1 MKTGKKILSIL
12 LSLML
17 VLGAVSVGGISVSAD
32 GYVYEISSYSDLMA
46 FASLINS
53 GNTSACAKLMKDIDA
68 SASAEANDW
77 TPIGNNDKQYAG
89 TFDGLGHKITGLTF
103 NNPGQDYAGLFG
115 VVGEGGKVM
124 NVGLE
129 GGSITGAYNVGG
141 VAGRNYGMVTGC
153 YNTGDVSGSGRF
165 IGGVVGENSENSSVE
180 NSYNTGTVSGGDYV
194 GGVVGDNAGRSSVEN
209 CYNTGSVFGMN
220 YAGGVVGR
228 YYSGSV
234 INSYYDKTAATIPG
248 ASADNNWKAIGNSS
262 ADTVTGLTTAEM
274 TGENALDNMPG
285 LSSDSW
291 LVRANADGWA
301 YYPHLKG
308 FAYDSVSTD
317 ANWPAKTEYTAPAQ
331 TVFEISNYEELNEF
345 AVIVNGTDKVAPNPS
360 ACAVLTAD
368 IECKYNEFDYEY
380 AKDWVPI
387 AKRDRPFTGVFDG
400 RGHKITGLDNSE
412 VYNKNDSGLFGFI
425 GESGSVKNVRLINAR
440 FEGVNIGG
448 IAHENRGTIQ
458 NCSFDGS
465 ITCSYD
471 SAAGI
476 AGTNYGTL
484 TNCYN
489 TGSVSGSYDVGG
501 IAGKNYG
508 TITNCYNT
516 GDVSGTDGYVGGI
529 AGDNKGTITNC
540 YNTGSVT
547 GSNCVGGIA
556 GDSNG
561 TVSHCYNTGS
571 VSGNH
576 NVGGVLGGNY
586 NNGTLTDCF
595 NTGSVTGN
603 YDVGGIAGYMN
614 KNNPSW
620 ACSVT
625 NSYNT
630 GSVTL
635 TGEDA
640 EYAGGVVGYND
651 SNCTVANCYYDSK
664 KCSFGAIDGAD
675 NAANSVKGLS
685 TDKMT
690 GETALD
696 NMSGLSSD
704 SWLVRANDENYSYY
718 PHLRGFAYD
727 TDPTDANWPAKTEPP
742 KADPGITLTVAP
754 EQPVYGDAVTITA
767 NLPDD
772 ATGDITLTVDG
783 IDYTVSVKDGKAVFT
798 VESPDPDEHSV
809 TASYPGDDKYNSA
822 SISGTFTVQSAV
834 IAPTGISLDKQEINF
849 TEGSSQVIAA
859 VIEPAGATGTV
870 IWSSSNENAAT
881 VTDNNDG
888 TATVTAAGV
897 GMAVITAAI
906 QGTDF
911 SDSCTVRVTEYIC
924 PHTNKTE
931 IPAKAATC
939 TEPGNNRYYKCEDC
953 GKYLKADGTTV
964 TTPAAESI
972 PAPGHSYP
980 PFYENN
986 DTQHWQVCS
995 RCYEDSA
1002 KDNHTFGAAT
1012 YTWSAD
1018 NSICTAKHTCTV
1030 CGKEVSETVDSTSQE
1045 TPATCFA
1052 DGIIRYTATFTKP
1065 GFTSQTTEAP
1075 SGESA
1080 GHDWGAT
1087 AYVWSADN
1095 STCTAT
1101 RVCTR
1106 NADHKEEET
1115 VNAAVTTTATCTEAG
1130 IITYTARF
1138 ENSAFEVQEKTVAV
1152 DALGHNRE
1160 ESIAKEAT
1168 EDSLG
1173 IIEDR
1178 CTRCGDT
1185 DNTRLYLLDNT
1196 SPSKYPDGS
1205 YISEN
1210 VVSSADNGT
1219 LGNDGIQMVLQD
1231 PLGAFDDYFITY
1243 SADLIGVSADPG
1255 ADYDNAFEI
1264 ENACRALV
1272 GVTIDGTYI
1281 VGTFPE
1287 KARLLLQIPDGWD
1300 VDDIAALRI
1309 NSGVDTY
1316 YVTAVEYRLYDAE
1329 GEFVKVVTADY
1340 EPAEGETVRAF
1351 AAFWTD
1357 YFYNSPYAIVDI
1369 YTDKDA
1375 LDEYKDEAKNAI
1387 DALAED
1393 GDSEQCK
1400 ALIDSAKDA
1409 VDGVE
1414 YDESK
1419 SLDEN
1424 KAAIDAAADLDALE
1438 AALEEHRK
1446 EYTATF
1452 TADGKTVKEI
1462 KFTIDTESI
1471 ESEEPAVSEKEGYT
1485 GKWSEYALKADDI
1498 EVTAQYTPIE
1508 YTAKFVNENGETVK
1522 EVTYTVE
1529 TESIEEPAVPAK
1541 QGYKGEWEDYTLAIG
1556 GVTVKPVYENIT
1568 TIAIDDYEEQTEIGY
1583 KENMVFR
1590 ATAEDMPEGAEIHWF
1605 VNGEDVGTGESCT
1618 VEDPTDDYTVQAKVI
1633 DKDGNV
1639 VKESAVQKVKVK
1651 NGFFDRLIA
1660 FILNLIEKILGKAI
1674 IDFLSSVC

>member
-1 MKTGKKILSIL
+1 MKTGKRCLSLL
-12 LSLML
+12 LSVLM
-17 VLGAVSVGGISVSAD
+17 VLGAVSAGFSAGAAD
-32 GYVYEISSYSDLMA
+32 QVYEISNYGDLVE
-46 FASLINS
+46 FAQVVN
-53 GNTSACAKLMKDIDA
+53 GNEDEGIAPDP
-68 SASAEANDW
+68 SASAVLTADIFATYNPVEDPESDEIEYAKDWVAIANSGDRPF
-77 TPIGNNDKQYAG
+77 TG
-89 TFDGLGHKITGLTF
+89 TFDGRGYKITGLD
-103 NNPGQDYAGLFG
+103 NSEAGQDDKTDSGLFG
-115 VVGEGGKVM
+115 FIGEGGSVK
-124 NVGLE
+124 NVRLE
-129 GGSITGAYNVGG
+129 NARFEGMDIGGIAYENNGTIQNCSFDGSTGGYGSGGAAGGIACDNYGTITNCYNNGSVSGDGPVGGIAGSNDGTITNCYNTGGITGDNNGYDVVGAG
-141 VAGRNYGMVTGC
+141 GIAGSNGGTVANC
-153 YNTGDVSGSGRF
+153 YNTGDVTGN
-165 IGGVVGENSENSSVE
+165 GGVGGIIGYSINSGA
-180 NSYNTGTVSGGDYV
+180 TT
-194 GGVVGDNAGRSSVEN
+194 N
-209 CYNTGSVFGMN
+209 CYNTGNVTGNNRVGGIAGYMNKNNPSWDCSVTNCYSAGGVTLSGEN
-220 YAGGVVGR
+220 AQHAGGVVG
-228 YYSGSV
+228 YNDNNCTV
-234 INSYYDKTAATIPG
+234 ANCYYDSEKCTLEEAVG
-248 ASADNNWKAIGNSS
+248 YSS
-262 ADTVTGLTTAEM
+262 SVVSETVTGLSTAEM
-274 TGENALDNMPG
+274 TGETALDNMSG

-301 YYPHLKG
+301 YYPHLK
-308 FAYDSVSTD
+308 
-317 ANWPAKTEYTAPAQ
+317 
-331 TVFEISNYEELNEF
+331 
-345 AVIVNGTDKVAPNPS
+345 
-360 ACAVLTAD
+360 
-368 IECKYNEFDYEY
+368 
-380 AKDWVPI
+380 
-387 AKRDRPFTGVFDG
+387 
-400 RGHKITGLDNSE
+400 
-412 VYNKNDSGLFGFI
+412 
-425 GESGSVKNVRLINAR
+425 
-440 FEGVNIGG
+440 
-448 IAHENRGTIQ
+448 
-458 NCSFDGS
+458 
-465 ITCSYD
+465 
-471 SAAGI
+471 
-476 AGTNYGTL
+476 
-484 TNCYN
+484 
-489 TGSVSGSYDVGG
+489 
-501 IAGKNYG
+501 
-508 TITNCYNT
+508 
-516 GDVSGTDGYVGGI
+516 
-529 AGDNKGTITNC
+529 
-540 YNTGSVT
+540 
-547 GSNCVGGIA
+547 
-556 GDSNG
+556 
-561 TVSHCYNTGS
+561 
-571 VSGNH
+571 
-576 NVGGVLGGNY
+576 
-586 NNGTLTDCF
+586 
-595 NTGSVTGN
+595 
-603 YDVGGIAGYMN
+603 
-614 KNNPSW
+614 
-620 ACSVT
+620 
-625 NSYNT
+625 
-630 GSVTL
+630 
-635 TGEDA
+635 
-640 EYAGGVVGYND
+640 
-651 SNCTVANCYYDSK
+651 
-664 KCSFGAIDGAD
+664 
-675 NAANSVKGLS
+675 
-685 TDKMT
+685 
-690 GETALD
+690 
-696 NMSGLSSD
+696 
-704 SWLVRANDENYSYY
+704 
-718 PHLRGFAYD
+718 GFAYD

-783 IDYTVSVKDGKAVFT
+783 IDYTVPVKDGKAVCPVGVLVPGTYSVTVSYSGDDVYNPVTQELTVEIPKYSFTVTLEISPEQPVYGNDIIITANLPDDATGDITLTVDGIDYTVPVKDGKAVFT
-798 VESPDPDEHSV
+798 VESPDPGEHSV

-822 SISGTFTVQSAV
+822 SASGTFTVQAAV

-849 TEGSSQVIAA
+849 TEDSSQVIAA

-870 IWSSSNENAAT
+870 IWSSSNESAAT

-897 GMAVITAAI
+897 GTAVITAAI

-924 PHTNKTE
+924 PHTSKTE

-939 TEPGNNRYYKCEDC
+939 TEPGNNRYYKCDDC
-953 GKYLKADGTTV
+953 GEYLKADGTTV

-980 PFYENN
+980 LFYESN
-986 DTQHWQVCS
+986 DTQHWQVCF

-1002 KDNHTFGAAT
+1002 HDNHTFGATT

-1045 TPATCFA
+1045 TPAACFT
-1052 DGIIRYTATFTKP
+1052 DGKIQYTATFTKP
-1065 GFTSQTTEAP
+1065 GFTIQTTEAP

-1080 GHDWGAT
+1080 GHDWGAPS
-1087 AYVWSADN
+1087 YVWSADN

-1130 IITYTARF
+1130 VTTYASSF
-1138 ENSAFEVQEKTVAV
+1138 DNPAFEAQEKTVAV

-1219 LGNDGIQMVLQD
+1219 LGSDGIQMVLQD

-1243 SADLIGVSADPG
+1243 SAELIGVSADPG

-1272 GVTIDGTYI
+1272 GVTINGTYI

-1357 YFYNSPYAIVDI
+1357 YFYNSPYAIIDI

-1387 DALAED
+1387 DALAQN
-1393 GDSEQCK
+1393 GDSDEVREI
-1400 ALIDSAKDA
+1400 IDNAKDA
-1409 VDGVE
+1409 VDALG

-1419 SLDEN
+1419 SLEEN
-1424 KAAIDAAADLDALE
+1424 KAAVDALVDSAADDVADQREADKLAADKEAFDEYKDEAKNAIDALAQDGDSDEVREIIDNAKDEIDALGYDE
-1438 AALEEHRK
+1438 SKSLEENKAAVDALVDSAAGDIEDQRETEQTPVSVEIKDFTEETETGYK
-1446 EYTATF
+1446 EDKTF
-1452 TADGKTVKEI
+1452 TA
-1462 KFTIDTESI
+1462 S
-1471 ESEEPAVSEKEGYT
+1471 A
-1485 GKWSEYALKADDI
+1485 
-1498 EVTAQYTPIE
+1498 
-1508 YTAKFVNENGETVK
+1508 EN
-1522 EVTYTVE
+1522 
-1529 TESIEEPAVPAK
+1529 
-1541 QGYKGEWEDYTLAIG
+1541 L
-1556 GVTVKPVYENIT
+1556 
-1568 TIAIDDYEEQTEIGY
+1568 
-1583 KENMVFR
+1583 
-1590 ATAEDMPEGAEIHWF
+1590 PEGAEIHWF
-1605 VNGEDVGTGESCT
+1605 VNGEDVGTGESYT
-1618 VEDPTDDYTVQAKVI
+1618 VEDPTDDYTVQAKVL

-1639 VKESAVQKVKVK
+1639 VKESAVHKVKVK

-1674 IDFLSSVC
+1674 ADFLSSVC